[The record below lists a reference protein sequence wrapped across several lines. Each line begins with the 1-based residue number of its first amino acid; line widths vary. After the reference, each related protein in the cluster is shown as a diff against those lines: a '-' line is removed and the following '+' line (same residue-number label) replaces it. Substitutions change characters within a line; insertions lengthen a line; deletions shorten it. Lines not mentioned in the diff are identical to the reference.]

1 MTITFA
7 FGYLLIINFADSEKK
22 NCRALAAYNNLRA
35 KKQKK
40 MDIMDPFQVV
50 DIGGGPQRILL
61 DSLDIINNGHRICFV
76 VQKQTIWV

>member
-1 MTITFA
+1 
-7 FGYLLIINFADSEKK
+7 
-22 NCRALAAYNNLRA
+22 
-35 KKQKK
+35 
-40 MDIMDPFQVV
+40 MDPFQVV